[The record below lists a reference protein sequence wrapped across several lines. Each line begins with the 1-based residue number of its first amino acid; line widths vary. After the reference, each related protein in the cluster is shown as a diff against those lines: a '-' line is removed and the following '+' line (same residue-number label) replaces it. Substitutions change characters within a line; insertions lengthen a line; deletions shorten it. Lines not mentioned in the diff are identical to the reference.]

1 MAANTEVGKTVDDAA
16 TVVNDAAA
24 SASEQIAA
32 LRKQVE
38 ELYADRQKY
47 LSQAMNVAEGY
58 AARAADTAPN
68 AHQGVWESPEKF
80 FRAGGTRAWASLLTA
95 ADIRHFNHRMKEL
108 AGDAAAWALE
118 GRGLS

>member
-16 TVVNDAAA
+16 TAVNDAAA

-47 LSQAMNVAEGY
+47 LSQAVNVAEGY
-58 AARAADTAPN
+58 AARAADTAQVQYEQVTDRVRERP
-68 AHQGVWESPEKF
+68 AQSI
-80 FRAGGTRAWASLLTA
+80 L
-95 ADIRHFNHRMKEL
+95 I
-108 AGDAAAWALE
+108 AAAVGYILARIL
-118 GRGLS
+118 GR